1 MNAYTCIRC
10 GGISYSAASPERIIN
25 DACPYCGYSLGK
37 PLGKPEIPDRP
48 VEIAVTMHKACECA
62 AQPKERRSHERL

>member
-25 DACPYCGYSLGK
+25 DACPYCGYSPGK
-37 PLGKPEIPDRP
+37 P
-48 VEIAVTMHKACECA
+48 VEIIVTAHKSCEFA
-62 AQPKERRSHERL
+62 AKNKEVRHERL

>member
-25 DACPYCGYSLGK
+25 DACPYCGYSPGK
-37 PLGKPEIPDRP
+37 HAEI
-48 VEIAVTMHKACECA
+48 VVTMHKAREFA